1 MKSKNYILQQIKEIL
16 IDKKSYSEER
26 ADQYIEGIKNKT
38 VYELLVEKKELSIQE
53 DESRDVSCRTSIW
66 HEEEY

>member
-16 IDKKSYSEER
+16 IDKKSYSEDR

-53 DESRDVSCRTSIW
+53 DEYRDVSCRTSIW

>member
-53 DESRDVSCRTSIW
+53 DEYRDVSCRTSIW